1 MVAGS
6 SLVNV
11 CIFPNFLL
19 KNCSYCYKIIYA
31 KLRRYGVEIM
41 GKKFIKKKKSE
52 VAAANTLAD
61 LRTTVDKDGNVEIVS
76 KNFTMT
82 TSQQPKKEAGASE
95 WTCWGCGHVNSG
107 EVCEVCGK
115 KRVQK

>member
-41 GKKFIKKKKSE
+41 GIKFIKKKKSE

-61 LRTTVDKDGNVEIVS
+61 LRTTVDKDGNVS

-82 TSQQPKKEAGASE
+82 TSQQPKKEAEASE

>member
-1 MVAGS
+1 
-6 SLVNV
+6 
-11 CIFPNFLL
+11 
-19 KNCSYCYKIIYA
+19 
-31 KLRRYGVEIM
+31 M
-41 GKKFIKKKKSE
+41 GIKFIKKKKSE

-61 LRTTVDKDGNVEIVS
+61 LKTTVDKDGNEIVS

-82 TSQQPKKEAGASE
+82 TSQQPKKGTEASE